1 MRHRKQFNIFMLAIS
16 AVIGAA
22 AWILCAAVYGVLSD
36 TLLDPVLIG
45 LIFGLLTVA
54 VTYGVFLVSTISDT
68 FEKNIITGGS
78 SGSVLGFL
86 ALATVLLMVL
96 AGVFQWIYSL
106 RFRSEPLEPTSYIF
120 LIDNSG
126 SMSDNDPRQLRYSAI
141 EQVLEDRDSEFPYMI
156 YGFAEDV
163 TLLREMQP
171 ASVQT
176 GEPKIAASGGTG
188 IKNALQ
194 QVMTDYQ
201 NGLWDGG
208 ATPKVVLLSDGLP
221 TDFQSFS
228 AIRST
233 LQDYAKNSISI
244 STVGLGNADVALMEK
259 IADHTGGVFV
269 DIQDASMLADAM
281 TSAARHYS
289 AGDLVTTR
297 YDNGRMGPLFGFL
310 RVLFLTVLGVGIG
323 TAVTAA
329 YGQMDSFQLILLTSM
344 IKAFVGALLLELS
357 TSLLDLPDQVFWFI
371 LWVLIAATF
380 CTRTPAPV
388 HPGASRSRER
398 RRPVRRGGRSNRNIG
413 TF

>member
-1 MRHRKQFNIFMLAIS
+1 MRHRKQFNAFMLAVS

-36 TLLDPVLIG
+36 TLPGPVLIG
-45 LIFGLLTVA
+45 LIFGILTAA
-54 VTYGVFLVSTISDT
+54 VTCGVFLVSSISGT

-86 ALATVLLMVL
+86 ALAAVLLMAL

-106 RFRSEPLEPTSYIF
+106 RFRSEPVEPTSYIF

-126 SMSDNDPRQLRYSAI
+126 SMSDNDPQQLRYTAI

-171 ASVQT
+171 ASVRT
-176 GEPKIAASGGTG
+176 EAPEIKVSGGTG
-188 IKNALQ
+188 IRNVLQ
-194 QVMTDYQ
+194 QVMADYQ
-201 NGLWDGG
+201 NGLWEGG
-208 ATPKVVLLSDGLP
+208 AAPKVVLLSDGLP
-221 TDFQSFS
+221 TDFQFFS
-228 AIRST
+228 AIRDI
-233 LQDYAKNSISI
+233 LQNYAKNGVSI
-244 STVGLGNADVALMEK
+244 STVGLGDADVALMEK
-259 IADHTGGVFV
+259 IAGSTGGVFV

-281 TSAARHYS
+281 TSAARRYS
-289 AGDLVTTR
+289 AGDLVTAW

-310 RVLFLTVLGVGIG
+310 RVLFLTALGVGIG
-323 TAVTAA
+323 AAVTAA
-329 YGQMDSFQLILLTSM
+329 YGQMDSLQLILLASV
-344 IKAFVGALLLELS
+344 IKAFAGALLLELA
-357 TSLLDLPDQVFWFI
+357 TSLFHLPDRIFWFI

-388 HPGASRSRER
+388 RRGATRSRER
-398 RRPVRRGGRSNRNIG
+398 RRPVGRGGRSNRNIG